1 LTDRER
7 IEITARLA
15 AACGPIT
22 IQIWLGDKDGG
33 TRTMTAE
40 EYVTPIVNT
49 LAHHGR

>member
-1 LTDRER
+1 MTDRER
-7 IEITARLA
+7 TEITARLA

-22 IQIWLGDKDGG
+22 LQVSLGGKRGG

-49 LAHHGR
+49 LAQHGR